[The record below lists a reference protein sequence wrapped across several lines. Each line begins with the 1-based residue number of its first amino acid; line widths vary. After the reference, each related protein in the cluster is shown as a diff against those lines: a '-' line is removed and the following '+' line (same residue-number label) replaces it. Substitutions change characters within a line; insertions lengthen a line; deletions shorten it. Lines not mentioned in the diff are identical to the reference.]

1 MVVVYLHNN
10 AHNGDVY
17 FSSEIVK
24 VLIRCNPT
32 IQFKIVPCCSSILFH
47 DIVSDNVSIHDHPIK
62 WNVNMNSMNSM
73 SGHIVESDIEYIRN
87 LSNMLISC
95 TNTDNIQRLYI
106 NTWCLL
112 VYKSNC
118 MDLRCKPVQ
127 IAMML
132 EDIKNTYNIDL
143 HFRCDDYR
151 ELIPKLPAYSLASFN
166 IFTNPL
172 KESVFFYNLD
182 GFSGQDSGRYS
193 SSFND
198 NVIRHLLVENPD
210 KQLIIVNKTEI
221 THPNLLTL
229 TTDVNIEKTLCGK
242 NLVYYANICR
252 LCSKVYFKLNGG
264 SLYVLN
270 KDNIGDTTTQY
281 YLFYDIDDDS
291 HFTEMVTDVF
301 NNSITVVG
309 DYRKFN

>member
-10 AHNGDVY
+10 AHNGDVL

-24 VLIRCNPT
+24 VFIRSNPT
-32 IQFKIVPCCSSILFH
+32 IHFKIVPCCSSILFQ
-47 DIVSDNVSIHDHPIK
+47 DIVSDYVSIHVHPII
-62 WNVNMNSMNSM
+62 WNVNMNSM
-73 SGHIVESDIEYIRN
+73 SGHRVESDIEYIRK
-87 LSNMLISC
+87 LSNTLISY
-95 TNTDNIQRLYI
+95 THTDDIERLYI
-106 NTWCLL
+106 NTWRILI
-112 VYKSNC
+112 YKSHC
-118 MDLRCKPVQ
+118 MDLRCKPLQ
-127 IAMML
+127 IATML
-132 EDIKNTYNIDL
+132 ENVKKTYNIDL
-143 HFRCDDYR
+143 HFHCDDYR
-151 ELIPKLPAYSLASFN
+151 ELIPKIPAYSLDSFP
-166 IFTNPL
+166 IFSNL
-172 KESVFFYNLD
+172 SKESIFFYNLD
-182 GFSGQDSGRYS
+182 GFSAQDKGRYD

-198 NVIRHLLVENPD
+198 NVIKHLLVENPD
-210 KQLIIVNKTEI
+210 KQLIIVNKTDI

-270 KDNIGDTTTQY
+270 KDNICDKTTQY
-281 YLFYDIDDDS
+281 YLLYDTDDIEGYS
-291 HFTEMVTDVF
+291 KIVTGVF

>member
-10 AHNGDVY
+10 AHNGDVL

-24 VLIRCNPT
+24 VFIRCNPT
-32 IQFKIVPCCSSILFH
+32 IHFKIVPCCSSILFQ
-47 DIVSDNVSIHDHPIK
+47 DVVSNNVSIHEHPII
-62 WNVNMNSMNSM
+62 WNYDMNRKEHM
-73 SGHIVESDIEYIRN
+73 VENDIECIRQ
-87 LSNMLISC
+87 LSNTLISY

-106 NTWCLL
+106 NTWCILTNN
-112 VYKSNC
+112 SHC
-118 MDLRCKPVQ
+118 MDLRCKPLQ

-132 EDIKNTYNIDL
+132 EYIKNTYNIDL

-151 ELIPKLPAYSLASFN
+151 ELIPKLPAYSLDSFH

-172 KESVFFYNLD
+172 KESIFFYNLD

-193 SSFND
+193 RSFND
-198 NVIRHLLVENPD
+198 NVINHLLVENPD

-264 SLYVLN
+264 SLYLLN
-270 KDNIGDTTTQY
+270 KDNIGDKSTEY
-281 YLFYDIDDDS
+281 YLLYDKDDDCS
-291 HFTEMVTDVF
+291 KIVTTVF
-301 NNSITVVG
+301 NNSIIVIN

>member
-10 AHNGDVY
+10 AHNGDVF

-24 VLIRCNPT
+24 VFVRSNPT
-32 IQFKIVPCCSSILFH
+32 IHFKIVPCCSSILFK
-47 DIVSDNVSIHDHPIK
+47 DIVSNNVSIHDHPIM
-62 WNVNMNSMNSM
+62 WNINMSNMPRP
-73 SGHIVESDIEYIRN
+73 IIESDIEYIRN
-87 LSNMLISC
+87 LSNTLISY
-95 TNTDNIQRLYI
+95 TNTDNIQRIYI
-106 NTWCLL
+106 NTWCILINN
-112 VYKSNC
+112 SHC

-127 IAMML
+127 IATML
-132 EDIKNTYNIDL
+132 EDIKNKYNIDL
-143 HFRCDDYR
+143 HFQCDDYR
-151 ELIPKLPAYSLASFN
+151 ELIPKIPEYSLASFN

-172 KESVFFYNLD
+172 KESIFFYNLD
-182 GFSGQDSGRYS
+182 GFSGQDGGRYS

-198 NVIRHLLVENPD
+198 NVIKHLLVENPD
-210 KQLIIVNKTEI
+210 KQLIIVNKTKI
-221 THPNLLTL
+221 TDPNLLTL

-270 KDNIGDTTTQY
+270 KDNIRDTTTQY
-281 YLFYDIDDDS
+281 YLFYDTNDLS
-291 HFTEMVTDVF
+291 HEAEIVTDVF
-301 NNSITVVG
+301 NKSIIVVD

>member
-10 AHNGDVY
+10 AHNGDVLL
-17 FSSEIVK
+17 SSEIVK
-24 VLIRCNPT
+24 VFIRCNPT
-32 IQFKIVPCCSSILFH
+32 IQFKIVPCCSSILFQ
-47 DIVSDNVSIHDHPIK
+47 DVVSNNVSIHEHPII
-62 WNVNMNSMNSM
+62 WNYDMNRE
-73 SGHIVESDIEYIRN
+73 GHMVENDIECIRQ
-87 LSNMLISC
+87 LSNTLISY

-106 NTWCLL
+106 NTWCILTNN
-112 VYKSNC
+112 SHC
-118 MDLRCKPVQ
+118 MDLRCKPLQ

-132 EDIKNTYNIDL
+132 EYIKNTYNIDL

-151 ELIPKLPAYSLASFN
+151 ELIPKLPAYSLASFH

-172 KESVFFYNLD
+172 KESIFFYNLD
-182 GFSGQDSGRYS
+182 GFSGQDRGRYS
-193 SSFND
+193 RSFND
-198 NVIRHLLVENPD
+198 NVINHLLVENPD

-264 SLYVLN
+264 SLYLLN
-270 KDNIGDTTTQY
+270 KDNIGDKSTEY
-281 YLFYDIDDDS
+281 YLLYDKDDDCS
-291 HFTEMVTDVF
+291 KIVTTVF
-301 NNSITVVG
+301 NNSIIVIN

>member
-10 AHNGDVY
+10 AHNGDVF

-32 IQFKIVPCCSSILFH
+32 IHFKIVPCCSSILFH
-47 DIVSDNVSIHDHPIK
+47 DIVSDNVSIHDHPNML
-62 WNVNMNSMNSM
+62 NVNMNRM
-73 SGHIVESDIEYIRN
+73 SGHMVEHDIEYIRQ
-87 LSNMLISC
+87 LSYTLLSY

-112 VYKSNC
+112 VYKSHC

-127 IAMML
+127 IATML
-132 EDIKNTYNIDL
+132 EEIKNKYNIDL
-143 HFRCDDYR
+143 HFHCDDYR
-151 ELIPKLPAYSLASFN
+151 ELIPKIPEYSLASFH
-166 IFTNPL
+166 IFTNPS
-172 KESVFFYNLD
+172 KESIFFYNLD
-182 GFSGQDSGRYS
+182 GFSGQDCGRYS

-198 NVIRHLLVENPD
+198 NVIKHLLVENPD
-210 KQLIIVNKTEI
+210 KQLIIVHKTKI

-229 TTDVNIEKTLCGK
+229 TTDVNIEKTSCGK

-270 KDNIGDTTTQY
+270 KDNIGDKTTQY
-281 YLFYDIDDDS
+281 YLFYDTNEGTCDA
-291 HFTEMVTDVF
+291 EMINDVF
-301 NNSITVVG
+301 NDSIIVVG
-309 DYRKFN
+309 DYRIFN

>member
-10 AHNGDVY
+10 AHNGDVF

-24 VLIRCNPT
+24 VLIRSNPT

-62 WNVNMNSMNSM
+62 WNVNMISMT
-73 SGHIVESDIEYIRN
+73 GHIVESDIEYIRN
-87 LSNMLISC
+87 LSNMLVGC

-112 VYKSNC
+112 VYKSHC

-127 IAMML
+127 ITTIL
-132 EDIKNTYNIDL
+132 ENIKKTYNIEL
-143 HFRCDDYR
+143 HFHCNDYR
-151 ELIPKLPAYSLASFN
+151 ELIPKIPEYSLDSFR
-166 IFTNPL
+166 IFTNPS

-182 GFSGQDSGRYS
+182 GFSGLDNGRYS

-198 NVIRHLLVENPD
+198 NVIKHLLVENPD
-210 KQLIIVNKTEI
+210 KQLIIVNKTDI

-229 TTDVNIEKTLCGK
+229 TTDLNIEKTLCGK

-252 LCSKVYFKLNGG
+252 LCSKVYFKVNGG

-270 KDNIGDTTTQY
+270 KDNIGDKTTQY
-281 YLFYDIDDDS
+281 YLLYDKDDIDNYS
-291 HFTEMVTDVF
+291 KTITDVF
-301 NNSITVVG
+301 NNNIIVVS
-309 DYRKFN
+309 DYRKYN